1 MSEIHEVIEEDGGKY
16 LVKYKRTLK
25 DIDGNDVTISDG
37 GHRAT
42 EAEITA
48 EIQNWEGQKVN
59 CDNQIVKLLD
69 ELKEIEKIKK

>member
-1 MSEIHEVIEEDGGKY
+1 MSEIHEVVEEAEGKY

-25 DIDGNDVTISDG
+25 DIDGNDVVISDG
-37 GHRAT
+37 AHRAT

-48 EIQNWEGQKVN
+48 EIQNWEGQKIN
-59 CDNQIVKLLD
+59 CDNQIAKLLD